1 MIKTV
6 GYDNDEM
13 LRDIYELYLD
23 GNVPQC
29 DITYSIR

>member
-13 LRDIYELYLD
+13 LRDIYMNCIWMVMYR
-23 GNVPQC
+23 NV
-29 DITYSIR
+29 I